1 MNETTFTSPVANAP
15 QAPLTLNAQS
25 EALIVATARWSRFLG
40 ILTFIMMGLM
50 FLSGLTLLFT
60 ASILAD
66 YADFAGM
73 NLTLMAL
80 LYIILPMLYLFPG
93 LFLYR
98 YASRMRTALA
108 NRDETALTDGLLQH
122 KKLFAFMGI
131 YSIVAIALIILAII
145 IGTIVGVAM
154 AM

>member
-25 EALIVATARWSRFLG
+25 EALIAATARWSRFLG
-40 ILTFIMMGLM
+40 ILTFVMAGIM
-50 FLSGLTLLFT
+50 FLCGLTLLFT
-60 ASILAD
+60 ASILSG

-73 NLTLMAL
+73 NLTALAL
-80 LYIILPMLYLFPG
+80 LYIAFPVLYIFPG

-98 YASRMRTALA
+98 YADRMRTALA
-108 NRDETALTDGLLQH
+108 SRDEAALTDGFLQH

-131 YSIVAIALIILAII
+131 YCIVAIALVILVII
-145 IGTIVGVAM
+145 IATIAGVAM